1 MLVCFSGFLFVCL
14 FVCLFLF
21 LFFCFFCQVRN
32 KKRQRQ
38 WIVTSVQIIRTAKSA
53 KWWPLCLSS
62 SSKLAE
68 NASKQLTS
76 VAAHFLSNFCRQ
88 SNRESIARMFWQDIF
103 FSTSTFFR
111 RGGSPLE
118 TWSLIFSCFMTI
130 MRVFHSRN
138 KNQEN
143 ETTTTTK
150 RNGTHTEKLKTCKRR
165 WAAHWPLG

>member
-14 FVCLFLF
+14 FVCPCSCSCSCSCFF
-21 LFFCFFCQVRN
+21 FVFCFFCKVRN

-38 WIVTSVQIIRTAKSA
+38 WIVTSVQIIRTAESA

-103 FSTSTFFR
+103 FS
-111 RGGSPLE
+111 
-118 TWSLIFSCFMTI
+118 
-130 MRVFHSRN
+130 HSRN